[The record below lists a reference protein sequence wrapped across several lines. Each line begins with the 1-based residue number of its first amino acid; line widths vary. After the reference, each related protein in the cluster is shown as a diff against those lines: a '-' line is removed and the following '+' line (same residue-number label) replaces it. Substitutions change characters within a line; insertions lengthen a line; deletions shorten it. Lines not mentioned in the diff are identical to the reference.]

1 MKTPKLFAR
10 ISPPTFR
17 KYLLIASI
25 AIGGTG
31 LGTWYLLRHRQD
43 NLRDNPVKEDVQS
56 VSNQT
61 NQKKESTGFV
71 DAVVSQHDWENKGI
85 VVKPVEKLPFSE
97 SIRLTGR
104 VSLNEDQISHIY
116 PMVEGSVDQVLVG
129 LGQVVQADDVLVVV
143 HSRVVGQAKLELY
156 QARLSLE
163 TAEVKDKLQQE
174 VAENTRELL
183 KALRDFASIT
193 EIESSFRN
201 RTMGEYRERLLLA
214 YSNYLKSDADLQ
226 RIEGIASDG
235 AISTKQLHYAQA
247 ARNADQATFQ
257 ARIEQIEFELRTSL
271 LLSAQTMKEASTRVA
286 VAETNLRIL
295 GCEETDIEAI
305 DPKAQGQA
313 ISDYSIR
320 APFAGTVISK
330 DVTVREQIRP
340 DAQIISIADLSTVW
354 ITADIYQQNVPLLS
368 SIAGKPVKVHNDAW
382 PDRWFEA
389 KIFYTGEIMDES
401 TRTISMRAV
410 AENKEHLLKPG
421 MFVTIELS
429 GEADPL
435 PVLQI
440 PTTSVLEHQ
449 SSQFVFVHQGG
460 ENFQRRE
467 VKLGQSNQLQSVVLS
482 GLNQGDQVV
491 VEGGFILKSQ
501 MLAELMGEE

>member
-1 MKTPKLFAR
+1 MNTSTR
-10 ISPPTFR
+10 IVRALSPTLR
-17 KYLLIASI
+17 KYLL
-25 AIGGTG
+25 TG
-31 LGTWYLLRHRQD
+31 LVATAGIGLATWYLLHLRQ
-43 NLRDNPVKEDVQS
+43 VKQS
-56 VSNQT
+56 DKLAQEEMQNVSNQQAPKKVAEGNAETIVTQT
-61 NQKKESTGFV
+61 NWES
-71 DAVVSQHDWENKGI
+71 KGI
-85 VVKPVEKLPFSE
+85 VVKPAEKLPFIE

-129 LGQVVQADDVLVVV
+129 LGQLVQADDVLVVV

-156 QARLSLE
+156 QARLSFE
-163 TAEVKDKLQQE
+163 MAEVKDKLQQE

-183 KALRDFASIT
+183 KSLREFTAIT

-226 RIEGIASDG
+226 RIEGIASEG

-257 ARIEQIEFELRTSL
+257 ARIEQVEFELRTSL
-271 LLSAQTMKEASTRVA
+271 VLSAQTVKEASTRVA

-295 GCEETDIEAI
+295 GCEEKDIEAI

-313 ISDYSIR
+313 ISDYTIR

-429 GEADPL
+429 GEADRQ
-435 PVLQI
+435 PVVQI
-440 PTTSVLEHQ
+440 PTTSVLEYQ

-460 ENFQRRE
+460 EKFQRRE
-467 VKLGQSNQLQSVVLS
+467 MKLGQSNQRQSVVLS
-482 GLNQGDQVV
+482 GLNEGESVV